1 MYSVSVPPAGNIV
14 EVQAIPESND
24 VVGLRDLYVK
34 LDMTNTS
41 INMVP
46 DVISSGENTSGSRF
60 TRESSYSYNEGKQK
74 PKVIRSSNS
83 STS

>member
-1 MYSVSVPPAGNIV
+1 MTVNSLMFLLKIIIGL
-14 EVQAIPESND
+14 
-24 VVGLRDLYVK
+24 VVG
-34 LDMTNTS
+34 S
-41 INMVP
+41 ISLIADAVHTLS